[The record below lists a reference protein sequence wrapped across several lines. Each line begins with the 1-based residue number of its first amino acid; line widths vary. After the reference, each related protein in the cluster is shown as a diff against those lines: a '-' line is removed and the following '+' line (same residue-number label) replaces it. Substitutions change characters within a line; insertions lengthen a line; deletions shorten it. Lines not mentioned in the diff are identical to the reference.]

1 MVSEG
6 RQIRIFLSLFLIIVA
21 GLLFW
26 QGGKVGKDLGPLYDG
41 QNRVNVN
48 LADRETLAA
57 AEYVDS
63 QLADDSVRVREER
76 GAFASDEDLMR
87 VPGIDEYSLPVLK
100 EVLFY

>member
-1 MVSEG
+1 M
-6 RQIRIFLSLFLIIVA
+6 
-21 GLLFW
+21 
-26 QGGKVGKDLGPLYDG
+26 GKDLGPLYDG

-48 LADRETLAA
+48 LADQETLAA

-63 QLADDSVRVREER
+63 QLAGDIVRVREER
-76 GAFASDEDLMR
+76 GTFASDEDLMR